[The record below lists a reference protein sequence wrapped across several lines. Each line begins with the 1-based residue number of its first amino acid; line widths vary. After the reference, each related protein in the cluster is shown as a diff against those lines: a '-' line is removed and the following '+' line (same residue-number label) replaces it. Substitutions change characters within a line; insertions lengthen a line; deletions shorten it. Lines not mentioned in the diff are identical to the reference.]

1 MADRVGQRLGNYRL
15 IRLLGRGGFA
25 EVYLGE
31 HRHLG
36 TQAAIK
42 VLFAH
47 LGSQTDV
54 ENFRR
59 EAQTIAR
66 LIHPHIVRV
75 LDFDVEQGEPFLVM
89 EYAPHGSLRTHHPRG
104 VPLPLPLIL
113 SHVQQVANA
122 LQYAHEN
129 KLIHRDVKPDNM
141 LLREDGSVVLS
152 DFGIVTIA
160 HSTSSRGIEA
170 MAGTAA
176 YMAPEQM
183 QGEPRPASDQYA
195 LAVAIYEWITGRPPF
210 QGTAMEVA
218 MQHAMK
224 PPPSLVEQ
232 VPTLPQS
239 VEQVVM
245 TALAKD
251 PKERFGNVR
260 AFATA
265 LEQASRS
272 YPDMR
277 VLPGQS
283 PSSTEVPVLL
293 NKVITPPGQPPVE
306 TAIPPGQP
314 SLPSAQV
321 TPSAQL
327 LQSAGRDTPP
337 NQLSQTMEAV
347 PPRESPS
354 RDAVIQD
361 RPPLSSFAPERSGDK
376 IQPRTQRISRPMLLL
391 SLAVLVAVVVAGG
404 GIAWLELA
412 HGPGFIN
419 GFISG
424 VTGNSSSSTTNSG
437 STSGGIIGSTTIKI
451 ATDLPASGADASSGK
466 PVENAVHLAIDQ
478 ANANHTIPGY
488 TLVFDPK
495 DDVGPSGIHDPAVGA
510 QNVTSLISD
519 ALVAGIVG
527 PFNSSVAKAEMPI
540 TNQGPLAQISP
551 SNTNPCLTQEGP
563 AVGCSGTND
572 LVPTLRPTSKVTYF
586 RIATTDDHQG
596 TAGADYLLKT
606 LHYKKVYIIDD
617 AESYGI
623 ELANTFSAE
632 WKNLGG
638 TVLGHSSE
646 PSSTTSYVSLLTQVA
661 SLHPDVIYFGGLDST
676 GGTLIRQQ
684 MQQIAGLQN
693 TPFGGGDGIVTP
705 NFASTI
711 GLRGGPVY
719 GSIAVVDDSQ
729 NPSVQTFLSQYKA
742 AYGDSINISSAAGY
756 DCANILI
763 QAIKKALANGT
774 HTPKNS
780 SDAAGARLFR
790 QAVINA
796 IQGISFNGV
805 TGHHSFDGN
814 GDTTNKVISIYK
826 LAANTSGSPDWIY
839 QTAVTV
845 S

>member
-31 HRHLG
+31 HRHLA

-89 EYAPHGSLRTHHPRG
+89 EYAPHGSLRTHHLRG

-113 SHVQQVANA
+113 SYVQQVANA
-122 LQYAHEN
+122 LQYAHER

-160 HSTSSRGIEA
+160 HSTSSRGIET
-170 MAGTAA
+170 MAGTPA

-210 QGTAMEVA
+210 QGTALEVA

-224 PPPSLVEQ
+224 PPSSLVEQ
-232 VPTLPQS
+232 VPTLPQA

-260 AFATA
+260 AFAIA
-265 LEQASRS
+265 FEQASKPS
-272 YPDMR
+272 TDMI

-283 PSSTEVPVLL
+283 PSSTEAPALL
-293 NKVITPPGQPPVE
+293 HKVITPPGQPPIEVA
-306 TAIPPGQP
+306 TPASQP
-314 SLPSAQV
+314 SLPGAQV
-321 TPSAQL
+321 TPSAQS
-327 LQSAGRDTPP
+327 LQSASRDIPP
-337 NQLSQTMEAV
+337 NQSSQSMEAV
-347 PPRESPS
+347 LPLEPPS
-354 RDAVIQD
+354 RDAVTLV
-361 RPPLSSFAPERSGDK
+361 PLPLSSFAPERSRDK
-376 IQPRTQRISRPMLLL
+376 IQPLTQGIWRPMLLL
-391 SLAVLVAVVVAGG
+391 RLAVLVAVVVAGG
-404 GIAWLELA
+404 GIAWLALA

-419 GFISG
+419 GFPG
-424 VTGNSSSSTTNSG
+424 VTGSSPSSTTNLG
-437 STSGGIIGSTTIKI
+437 STSRSIVGSTTIKI
-451 ATDLPASGADASSGK
+451 ATDLPASGADGSSGK
-466 PVENAVHLAIDQ
+466 PIENAVHLAIDQ

-495 DDVGPSGIHDPAVGA
+495 DDVDPSGIHDPAVGA
-510 QNVTSLISD
+510 QNVRALISD
-519 ALVAGIVG
+519 ALIAGIVG
-527 PFNSSVAKAEMPI
+527 PFNSNVARAEMPI
-540 TNQGPLAQISP
+540 TNQAPLAQISP
-551 SNTNPCLTQEGP
+551 ANTLPCLTKSDPNLCAG
-563 AVGCSGTND
+563 SKN
-572 LVPTLRPTSKVTYF
+572 LISTLRPTSKVTYF

-596 TAGADYLLKT
+596 PAGADYLLKT

-623 ELANTFSAE
+623 ELANTFSTA
-632 WKNLGG
+632 WTKLGG

-646 PSSTTSYVSLLTQVA
+646 PATTTSYVSLLTQVA
-661 SLHPDVIYFGGLDST
+661 SLHPDVIYFGGQDST

-684 MQQIAGLQN
+684 MQQVAGLQN
-693 TPFGGGDGIVTP
+693 TSFAGGDGIVTP
-705 NFASTI
+705 SFASTI
-711 GLRGGPVY
+711 GLRGGSVY
-719 GSIAVVDDSQ
+719 GSVAVVGVSQ
-729 NPSVQTFLSQYKA
+729 NPSAQTFVSKYKTT
-742 AYGDSINISSAAGY
+742 YGNSINVYSAAGY

-763 QAIKKALANGT
+763 QAIKKALANGA

-780 SDAAGARLFR
+780 SDAAGATLFR
-790 QAVINA
+790 HAVINA
-796 IQGISFNGV
+796 IQGISFDGV

-826 LAANTSGSPDWIY
+826 IAANTSGNPDWIY
-839 QTAVTV
+839 QAAVTV

>member
-31 HRHLG
+31 HRHLA

-42 VLFAH
+42 VLFAY
-47 LGSQTDV
+47 LGSQSDV

-113 SHVQQVANA
+113 SYMQQVANA
-122 LQYAHEN
+122 LQYAHER

-152 DFGIVTIA
+152 DFGVVTIA

-195 LAVAIYEWITGRPPF
+195 LAVTIYEWITGRPPF
-210 QGTAMEVA
+210 QGTALEVA

-232 VPTLPQS
+232 VPTLPQA

-251 PKERFGNVR
+251 PKDRFGNVH
-260 AFATA
+260 AFAIA
-265 LEQASRS
+265 LEQASQS
-272 YPDMR
+272 YPEMIG
-277 VLPGQS
+277 LPGQS
-283 PSSTEVPVLL
+283 PSSTEAPSLL
-293 NKVITPPGQPPVE
+293 HEVIT
-306 TAIPPGQP
+306 PPGQP
-314 SLPSAQV
+314 SLPSTPV
-321 TPSAQL
+321 TPPAQS

-337 NQLSQTMEAV
+337 DQSSQPMEAV
-347 PPRESPS
+347 PLREPPS
-354 RDAVIQD
+354 RDAVTPV
-361 RPPLSSFAPERSGDK
+361 RPPLSSFAPERSWDK

-391 SLAVLVAVVVAGG
+391 SLAVLLAVVVAGG
-404 GIAWLELA
+404 GIAWLT
-412 HGPGFIN
+412 HVPGFTN
-419 GFISG
+419 GIIPGMTGSG
-424 VTGNSSSSTTNSG
+424 PSSTTNSG
-437 STSGGIIGSTTIKI
+437 TTSSGIVGSTIIKI
-451 ATDLPASGADASSGK
+451 ASDLPVSGADTSSGK
-466 PVENAVHLAIDQ
+466 PAEDGANLAVME
-478 ANANHTIPGY
+478 ANANHAIPGY

-495 DDVGPSGIHDPAVGA
+495 DDVGPSGLHDPAVGA
-510 QNVTSLISD
+510 QNVTALVSD

-540 TNQGPLAQISP
+540 TNQAPLAQISP
-551 SNTNPCLTQEGP
+551 SNTNPCLTKDTAES
-563 AVGCSGTND
+563 GCSGSND
-572 LVPTLRPTSKVTYF
+572 LIPTLRPTGKVTYF
-586 RIATTDDHQG
+586 RVATTDDHQG

-617 AESYGI
+617 AEAYGI

-632 WKNLGG
+632 WQKLGG

-646 PSSTTSYVSLLTQVA
+646 PSTTASYVSLLTQVA
-661 SLHPDVIYFGGLDST
+661 TLNPDVIYFGGQDST

-684 MQQIAGLQN
+684 MQQVAGLQN
-693 TPFGGGDGIVTP
+693 TPFAGGDGIITP
-705 NFASTI
+705 SFASTI

-719 GSIAVVDDSQ
+719 GSVPVVDVSQ
-729 NPSVQTFLSQYKA
+729 NPSAQTFVSKYKA
-742 AYGDSINISSAAGY
+742 TYSSSINVYSAAGY

-763 QAIKKALANGT
+763 QAIKKALANGA
-774 HTPKNS
+774 HIPKNS

-790 QAVINA
+790 QAIINA
-796 IQGISFNGV
+796 IQGISFDGV

-839 QTAVTV
+839 QDGSNGVMTDIPALPQPR
-845 S
+845 

>member
-1 MADRVGQRLGNYRL
+1 MADRVGQRLGNYHL

-31 HRHLG
+31 HRHLA

-42 VLFAH
+42 VLFAY
-47 LGSQTDV
+47 LGSQSDV

-113 SHVQQVANA
+113 SYVQQVANA
-122 LQYAHEN
+122 LQYAHER

-160 HSTSSRGIEA
+160 HSTSSRSIEA

-195 LAVAIYEWITGRPPF
+195 LAVTIYEWITGRPPF
-210 QGTAMEVA
+210 QGTALEVA

-232 VPTLPQS
+232 VPTLPQA

-260 AFATA
+260 AFAIA
-265 LEQASRS
+265 LEQASQS
-272 YPDMR
+272 YPEMI
-277 VLPGQS
+277 VLPSQS
-283 PSSTEVPVLL
+283 PLSIAAPALSHE
-293 NKVITPPGQPPVE
+293 VITPPGQPLME
-306 TAIPPGQP
+306 IATPPGQP

-321 TPSAQL
+321 TPSAQS
-327 LQSAGRDTPP
+327 LQSVGRDTPP
-337 NQLSQTMEAV
+337 NQSSQPMEAV
-347 PPRESPS
+347 PPRELPS
-354 RDAVIQD
+354 RDAVTPV

-404 GIAWLELA
+404 GIAWLT
-412 HGPGFIN
+412 HVPGFTN
-419 GFISG
+419 GIIPGMTGSG
-424 VTGNSSSSTTNSG
+424 PSSTTNSG
-437 STSGGIIGSTTIKI
+437 TTSGGIVGSTIIKI
-451 ATDLPASGADASSGK
+451 ASDLPVSGADGSSGK

-488 TLVFDPK
+488 TLVFDSK
-495 DDVGPSGIHDPAVGA
+495 DDVGPGGFHDQAVGA

-540 TNQGPLAQISP
+540 TNQAPLAQISP

-661 SLHPDVIYFGGLDST
+661 SSHPDVIYFGGLGST
-676 GGTLIRQQ
+676 GGILIRQQ
-684 MQQIAGLQN
+684 MQQVVGLQN
-693 TPFGGGDGIVTP
+693 TPFAGGDGIVTP
-705 NFASTI
+705 SFASTI
-711 GLRGGPVY
+711 GLRGGSVY
-719 GSIAVVDDSQ
+719 GSVAVADVSQ
-729 NPSVQTFLSQYKA
+729 NPSAQTFLSLYKT
-742 AYGDSINISSAAGY
+742 AYGNSINVYSAAGY

-763 QAIKKALANGT
+763 QAIKQTLANGA

-796 IQGISFNGV
+796 IQGISFDGV
-805 TGHHSFDGN
+805 TGHHSFDRN

-826 LAANTSGSPDWIY
+826 LAANTSGNPDWIY